1 MGVHVDV
8 PGIGGGLPAAPGLSG
23 MNRTI
28 ASSTSRSTPLGRI
41 RCANPATWSSTNPA
55 AASERAMVARAI
67 RRARHAGRS
76 PARTR
81 AQVRGSRC
89 RSSRASPR

>member
-1 MGVHVDV
+1 
-8 PGIGGGLPAAPGLSG
+8 

-41 RCANPATWSSTNPA
+41 RCANAATWASTNPA
-55 AASERAMVARAI
+55 AAGLRAMVARAI

-76 PARTR
+76 PARTL
-81 AQVRGSRC
+81 AQVLGSRC